1 MSENARRY
9 GALAPS
15 RLTEIAARRIR
26 AGPSHPEP
34 EMSSSPSSP
43 ATPGAKTHG
52 KNAFFFIIVT
62 VFIDMMAFA
71 VIMPSMPF
79 LMAELL
85 NGKDVLVHTKD
96 LAAAGD
102 RTLLEGLLSDAAP
115 WGGYI
120 TTVYAI
126 MNFLSAPILGGLS
139 DRFGR
144 RPVLLLSIGTLA
156 IDFVIMGLAH
166 SVWLLFLGRILAGIS
181 GATHSTAA
189 AYIAD
194 VTEPDR
200 RAQAFGMLG
209 AAFGL
214 GFILGPAIGGFLGQF
229 DPRLPFFAS
238 AGLAFINFCYGMFVL
253 PESLGHEH
261 RRRFDWTRA
270 NAFGAFK
277 HLLQIGRASC
287 RERVS

>member
-1 MSENARRY
+1 
-9 GALAPS
+9 
-15 RLTEIAARRIR
+15 
-26 AGPSHPEP
+26 
-34 EMSSSPSSP
+34 MSSSPSSP

-85 NGKDVLVHTKD
+85 NGKDVLVHAKD

-126 MNFLSAPILGGLS
+126 MNFLSAQILGGLS

-144 RPVLLLSIGTLA
+144 RPVLLLWASSGRACRSSWPPASPPLTLS
-156 IDFVIMGLAH
+156 M
-166 SVWLLFLGRILAGIS
+166 AGS
-181 GATHSTAA
+181 CCRKH
-189 AYIAD
+189 
-194 VTEPDR
+194 
-200 RAQAFGMLG
+200 
-209 AAFGL
+209 
-214 GFILGPAIGGFLGQF
+214 
-229 DPRLPFFAS
+229 
-238 AGLAFINFCYGMFVL
+238 C
-253 PESLGHEH
+253 
-261 RRRFDWTRA
+261 RRRGGGPSRWRA
-270 NAFGAFK
+270 PIPSA
-277 HLLQIGRASC
+277 R
-287 RERVS
+287 